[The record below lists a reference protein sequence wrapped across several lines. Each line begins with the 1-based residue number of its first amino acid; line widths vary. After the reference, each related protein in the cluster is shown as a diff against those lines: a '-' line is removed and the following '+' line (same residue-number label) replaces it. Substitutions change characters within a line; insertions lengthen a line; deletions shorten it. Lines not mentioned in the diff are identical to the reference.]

1 MKNQTFIRILA
12 VSIVVALVSTA
23 CGFKPK
29 SSVAK
34 IVTGPTKGVEIE
46 VPLPQSPSGVEL
58 NLNFLAGDLKLSP
71 GANGSLV
78 SGRATFNAVEFEP
91 IVETNGITAT
101 LRSGNLHFE
110 GIPSFDD
117 DLINEWDLQLANLP
131 MSLRIN
137 TGLYNGT
144 LELGGLSLEELA
156 ISEMGSTVNVSFSAP
171 NQVEMSSFNYST
183 GGSTMVLKGLANANF
198 AQMTFNSG
206 AGDFTLSFDGE
217 LKRDAS
223 VRIDSGASTVNIIIP
238 NGVNAQVT
246 FEGGLTSI
254 DAGSEWVQ
262 NGSVYTLSGSG
273 PSLLITV
280 SMGLGT
286 LNLKTE

>member
-1 MKNQTFIRILA
+1 MN
-12 VSIVVALVSTA
+12 S
-23 CGFKPK
+23 
-29 SSVAK
+29 
-34 IVTGPTKGVEIE
+34 
-46 VPLPQSPSGVEL
+46 
-58 NLNFLAGDLKLSP
+58 LAGDLNLSP

-78 SGRATFNAVEFEP
+78 SGRATFNAVDFEP
-91 IVETNGITAT
+91 IVETNEITAT
-101 LRSGNLHFE
+101 VKSGNLHIE
-110 GIPSFDD
+110 GIPDFDD
-117 DLINEWDLQLANLP
+117 DLINEWVLQIANVP

-137 TGLYNGT
+137 TGPYNGT
-144 LELGGLSLEELA
+144 IELGGLSLEELV

-171 NQVEMSSFNYST
+171 NQVEMSSFDYST

-206 AGDFTLSFDGE
+206 VGDFTLSFDSE

-254 DAGSEWVQ
+254 DAESEWVQ

>member
-1 MKNQTFIRILA
+1 VPSPVTKIKTHA
-12 VSIVVALVSTA
+12 T
-23 CGFKPK
+23 
-29 SSVAK
+29 K
-34 IVTGPTKGVEIE
+34 IVDIQA
-46 VPLPQSPSGVEL
+46 PLPEASSEVVL
-58 NLNFLAGDLKLSP
+58 SLNFLAGDLKLSP
-71 GANGSLV
+71 GA
-78 SGRATFNAVEFEP
+78 SGYLAVGTATYNAAEFEP
-91 IVETNGITAT
+91 VMETNGITTT
-101 LRSGNLHFE
+101 LKSGALKIE

-137 TGLYNGT
+137 TGPYNGT

-171 NQVEMSSFNYST
+171 NQVEMSSFDYST

-238 NGVNAQVT
+238 KGVNAQVT
-246 FEGGLTSI
+246 FDGGLTSI